1 MSVIKLLMFFSCLAY
16 IILLGSCNPEDPVED
31 LDDEIQGYSENSVFV
46 INEGQFQVS
55 SGTITHYNKVDAK
68 LTQDIFRDKNN
79 RDLGNVVQS
88 MTIIDTFAYVVVNNS
103 NKIEKVLL
111 KDFSEFAQ
119 ITGLEQPRYC
129 IQVSDQVAYVSQW
142 GLDGVTSSVA
152 VIDINSNQIIKTI
165 PTAKGA
171 EQLLKAS
178 NGKVYVAC
186 VGGYDV
192 ENKVQVINTQNHE
205 VEQTFEL
212 DYGPNSLVE
221 DMDGNIWVA
230 CRGHMPYSS
239 SSLQDTMPGSISKID
254 VQNSIVNTVISF
266 NKGEGARRL
275 LLKDNELLFLH
286 SGGIWSNSLGS
297 TNKNLWIEG
306 NFYGF
311 GIDPSTNIIYTAQYK
326 GIEQAVI
333 ERYESTGEKIDSFQA
348 GIFAN
353 GFVFN

>member
-1 MSVIKLLMFFSCLAY
+1 MSVNKLFILFSYLAC
-16 IILLGSCNPEDPVED
+16 IFWIQSCKPEDPIND
-31 LDDEIQGYSENSVFV
+31 PDEEAQGYSENSVFV

-55 SGTITHYNKVDAK
+55 SGTVTHYNKVNAE
-68 LTQDIFRDKNN
+68 LTEGIFQKKNN

-142 GLDGVTSSVA
+142 GLDGVTSSIA
-152 VIDINSNQIIKTI
+152 VIDINSNQIVKTI
-165 PTAKGA
+165 PTGKGA
-171 EQLLKAS
+171 EKLLKAS
-178 NGKVYVAC
+178 NGKVYVTC

-205 VEQTFEL
+205 IEQTFEVE
-212 DYGPNSLVE
+212 YGPNSIVE
-221 DMDGNIWVA
+221 DNNGNIWVA

-239 SSLQDTMPGSISKID
+239 SSLQDTMSGSITKID
-254 VQNSIVNTVISF
+254 VQNNLVSTVILF
-266 NKGEGARRL
+266 NKGEGAGRL
-275 LLKDNELLFLH
+275 LHNNNELLFLH
-286 SGGIWSNSLGS
+286 KGSVWSSTVDSGVKTLWANGS
-297 TNKNLWIEG
+297 
-306 NFYGF
+306 FYGL
-311 GIDPSTNIIYTAQYK
+311 GVDPSTNIVYAARNT
-326 GIEQAVI
+326 GIEQAIVD
-333 ERYESTGEKIDSFQA
+333 RYEWTGEKIDTFQA
-348 GIFAN
+348 GVFAN